1 MDIQNM
7 LRQAQKIQQDMLKI
21 KKEIEEKIFPGKYSN
36 IEVEVNGKKELVRVK
51 IDRNFNLEKDDF
63 EMLEDMIVVAVN
75 DAMKKLIRKL
85 KRKWANLEI
94 YQDCFEVLIMI
105 YPSSIEKLIE
115 SFKELPGIGDK
126 TAERLAF
133 SIMDLEDEK

>member
-75 DAMKKLIRKL
+75 DAMKKVDK
-85 KRKWANLEI
+85 EI
-94 YQDCFEVLIMI
+94 E
-105 YPSSIEKLIE
+105 EKMGKFGNISGL
-115 SFKELPGIGDK
+115 F
-126 TAERLAF
+126 
-133 SIMDLEDEK
+133 